1 MIRAVGFDLDDT
13 LLDHRSAASKAI
25 ASLLEQ
31 QGWVYQ
37 GATEFGREWQRLE
50 QLHFAE
56 YIAGNLT
63 LIQQRRARMHDFL
76 AMVEVEAHGTELDD
90 LFEEFL
96 SHYAKSWVPFPEV
109 RATLENLRSSGFHLA
124 VLTSGQQE
132 QQEAK
137 LASMGFLE
145 MFESVLAIGTL
156 TAPKPDARA
165 FLQLSSALGC
175 LPEEVL
181 YVGDDPH
188 CDAIAATKA
197 GLHGVWLN
205 RAGQDGPEGIGI
217 QVRTLDSLVPA
228 IHQWNDMTAPQ
239 GQSL

>member
-13 LLDHRSAASKAI
+13 LLDHRTAASMAI

-37 GATEFGREWQRLE
+37 GGTEFGKEWQRLE
-50 QLHFAE
+50 RLHFAE

-76 AMVEVEAHGTELDD
+76 AMVEVEAHDAELDD

-96 SHYAKSWVPFPEV
+96 CHYAKSWVPFPDV
-109 RATLENLRSSGFHLA
+109 RATLENLRCSGFSLA
-124 VLTSGQQE
+124 ILTSGQQE

-165 FLQLSSALGC
+165 FLELSSALGC
-175 LPEEVL
+175 APEQVV

-197 GLHGVWLN
+197 GLLGVWLN
-205 RAGQDGPEGIGI
+205 RAGQDGPDGIGI
-217 QVRTLDSLVPA
+217 QIRTLDSLVPTIHAWNGA
-228 IHQWNDMTAPQ
+228 IAAQ

>member
-13 LLDHRSAASKAI
+13 LLDHRSAASAGLAALVK
-25 ASLLEQ
+25 Q
-31 QGWVYQ
+31 QDWVYE
-37 GATEFGREWQRLE
+37 GVTELGKEWQRLE

-63 LIQQRRARMHDFL
+63 LIQQRRARMRDFL
-76 AMVEVEAHGTELDD
+76 ATVEVEAHDAELDD
-90 LFEEFL
+90 LFKEFL
-96 SHYAKSWVPFPEV
+96 SHYAKSWVPFPDV

-175 LPEEVL
+175 LSDEVV

-188 CDAIAATKA
+188 WDAIAATKA

-205 RAGQDGPEGIGI
+205 RAGQDGPDGIGI
-217 QVRTLDSLVPA
+217 QIRTLDSLVPA
-228 IHQWNDMTAPQ
+228 IHEWNGMIAPQ
-239 GQSL
+239 GQRP